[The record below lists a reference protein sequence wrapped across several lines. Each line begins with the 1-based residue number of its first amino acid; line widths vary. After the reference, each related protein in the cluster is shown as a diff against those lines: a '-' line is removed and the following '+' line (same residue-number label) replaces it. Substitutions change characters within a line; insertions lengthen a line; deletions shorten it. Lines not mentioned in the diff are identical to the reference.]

1 MFTWKCNSTKSLN
14 LNPSLTCLGFYTPP
28 YIMGCLNDK
37 TLTTPPGVLRNIIW
51 KWDDHD
57 MTIMVICWWWFDTA
71 HPGVLRFWG
80 VEEYHMMIMIWWYDD
95 DHLPPRC
102 VVRNSEGSIVSRQA
116 RLRAV
121 IWNEYQVT
129 VFVFVFVF
137 YLYLSRSILVFSCT
151 SKYVELVPPGV
162 RLQCICGARQRGRS
176 PVRRPRLCQ
185 GQCWGERKRDCDNEM
200 NWDAIKMWLQI
211 RRRLKY

>member
-1 MFTWKCNSTKSLN
+1 
-14 LNPSLTCLGFYTPP
+14 
-28 YIMGCLNDK
+28 MGCLNDK

-137 YLYLSRSILVFSCT
+137 VFINEYPRIFMYPNMWSLYDQVSVYNVFVERGNVAVLQCGVPASVRDSVEVSVGGSIL
-151 SKYVELVPPGV
+151 KE
-162 RLQCICGARQRGRS
+162 RLQ
-176 PVRRPRLCQ
+176 
-185 GQCWGERKRDCDNEM
+185 
-200 NWDAIKMWLQI
+200 WDELGCHQDTQNQEVQVLMF
-211 RRRLKY
+211 